1 MKRSRTIAIGA
12 FAAVLLLAAAWLLL
26 RSGGPMHRT
35 DPPPWEDPLVERDLE
50 QILTDTLRVLVM
62 RDPLTWEERP
72 KAESGLEFELLQRFA
87 KHIGTPMVVVPVDH
101 PDSMLMFL
109 QRGRGDIMAAQL
121 TARKDRRR
129 YIAFSKPYR
138 TVRPRL
144 AVLRADPQYGL
155 PESSAAMLGPR
166 VDSVELSAWSPFADP
181 AYRFSHRNENGPKIH
196 VDPQITPEDL
206 LMEVVIGRHAATII
220 TDARGHYEAGRFP
233 VIEVG
238 EEIGPPQELRFG
250 LRRNS
255 PELLARIDDWLH
267 DPTERE
273 ARELFFKAYAT
284 SSPKP
289 GPLKVRKRIPVAGDS
304 ISPFDAH
311 FKAHASHMRFD
322 WELLAA
328 MAYRESRFDSTV
340 TSVKGAQGIMQIMPR
355 TGARFGLDSSSAM
368 EDHILAAV
376 RYINRL
382 DTLWMRAIPDKE
394 QRLRFVLGSYNS
406 GPGHIIDA
414 QRLAKMLG
422 LDPDVW
428 EHNVERAVLLLAKP
442 RYYMLPEMKNGY
454 CKGSQVFAYVRD
466 VLGIYRQLKAR
477 PRSVGDPP
485 KRVAENAAP
494 ALGSLVDP

>member
-1 MKRSRTIAIGA
+1 MKRSRMIAIGA
-12 FAAVLLLAAAWLLL
+12 FAALLLLAAAGLML
-26 RSGGPMHRT
+26 RPGGPVQRAA
-35 DPPPWEDPLVERDLE
+35 PLPWQEPLVERDLDR
-50 QILTDTLRVLVM
+50 ILADSLRVLVL

-72 KAESGLEFELLQRFA
+72 KAESGLEYELLQRFA
-87 KHIGTPMVVVPVDH
+87 KRLGVPLAIIPLDH
-101 PDSMLMFL
+101 PDSMLMAL
-109 QRGRGDIMAAQL
+109 QRGTGDIIAAQL

-129 YIAFSKPYR
+129 FMAFSAPYR
-138 TVRPRL
+138 SVRPRL
-144 AVLRADPQYGL
+144 AVLRADPQHGL

-181 AYRFSHRNENGPKIH
+181 AYRFGHQNERGPKIH
-196 VDPQITPEDL
+196 IDPLITPEDL
-206 LMEVVIGRHAATII
+206 LMEVVMGRHVATII
-220 TDARGHYEAGRFP
+220 TDARGLHEAGRFP

-238 EEIGPPQELRFG
+238 DELGPPQDLRFG
-250 LRRNS
+250 MRKNS
-255 PELLARIDDWLH
+255 PELLARMNAWLKE
-267 DPTERE
+267 PAEQE

-284 SSPKP
+284 AVPKP
-289 GPLKVRKRIPVAGDS
+289 GPLKVRKRIPVEGDS
-304 ISPFDAH
+304 ISPFDEH
-311 FKAHASHMRFD
+311 FKAHSAHMRFD

-414 QRLAKMLG
+414 QRLARMLG

-454 CKGSQVFAYVRD
+454 CKGSQVFVYVRD

-477 PRSVGDPP
+477 PRSAVGPP
-485 KRVAENAAP
+485 KAVDTDAAP
-494 ALGSLVDP
+494 ALRVLVDP